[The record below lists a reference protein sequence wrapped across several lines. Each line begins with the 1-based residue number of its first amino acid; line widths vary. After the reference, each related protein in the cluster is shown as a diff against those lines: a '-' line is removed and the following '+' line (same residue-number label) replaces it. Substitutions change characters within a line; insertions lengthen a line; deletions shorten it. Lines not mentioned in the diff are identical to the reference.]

1 MPLGNTEPIGKRV
14 QTVKKSNA
22 AQIAL
27 GKVCIVDTALTPDG
41 WKQATGIGDNGPFR
55 IAVDKLYA
63 STDASF
69 SGSLPGTMVC
79 VKAGAGGLTPGAMV
93 KTDASGDV
101 VAATLGTDAH
111 HKIVG
116 QYIRKDGE
124 YDQTDA
130 AQNDPVWILQMF

>member
-14 QTVKKSNA
+14 VNCKKSTS

-27 GKVCIVDTALTPDG
+27 GKVCIVDTALNPDG
-41 WKQATGIGDNGPFR
+41 WKKGTGAGDNGPFR

-63 STDASF
+63 TTDSDF

-79 VKAGAGGLTPGAMV
+79 VNAGGALTPGAMV
-93 KTDASGDV
+93 KTDANGDV

-116 QYIRKDGE
+116 QYIRKDGS